1 MSKITLYSLLVSP
14 PCRAVLM
21 VGEAIGIDFDV
32 HEISLIN
39 NDHKK
44 EDFLKLNPEHTIPT
58 IQDNDFVLW
67 DSHAIAAY
75 LVEKYAA
82 DDSLYPKDPQQ
93 RATLWQRLIFDASV
107 LFHILKRI
115 CRPIFYGSEKKIPKL
130 LMDELEEALEL
141 FDKLLEGKQWLVGDS
156 YTIADICNVSTI
168 SSLTVIVQWDKYPN
182 IQAWLK
188 RCEEQLPGYEKY
200 NTPGSKQ
207 LHEIFQQK
215 VMSAIAF
222 LYLPIA
228 MSLKTF
234 VNKSVPTLYM
244 TELSPPVRSVLM
256 TAYIIG
262 LPLYKKEVNLISG
275 EQRTAAYLKMN
286 PQGTVPLLQDKDY
299 YLWDSHAISGYLV
312 HEYGKS
318 DTLYPKDSKKRAMVD
333 QRLHFDTGIL
343 YPEFKNIVY
352 PVIGGEKIITKEKIN
367 RVENV
372 YKTFDSILANSE
384 TKWLVGD
391 TITIADL
398 CNIATLSTLELF
410 VPPTGKYHHL
420 ENWLA
425 SCKKEIPGYDEVNQR
440 GLDKLVNY
448 VKILLTKK

>member
-1 MSKITLYSLLVSP
+1 MSKITLYSQLISP

-21 VGEAIGIDFDV
+21 VGEAIGIDFDI
-32 HEISLIN
+32 HEINLFN
-39 NDHKK
+39 YDQQK
-44 EDFLKLNPEHTIPT
+44 EDFVKLNPQHTIPT
-58 IQDNDFVLW
+58 IQDNDFILW
-67 DSHAIAAY
+67 DSHVIAVY
-75 LVEKYAA
+75 LIEKYAA
-82 DDSLYPKDPQQ
+82 DDSLYPKDLQL

-107 LFHILKRI
+107 LFHVLKRI
-115 CRPIFYGSEKKIPKL
+115 FKSIKLGSEKTISKL
-130 LMDELEEALEL
+130 LMDELEEALGFFE
-141 FDKLLEGKQWLVGDS
+141 KLLEGKQWLVGDS
-156 YTIADICNVSTI
+156 YTIADICNVSTV

-200 NTPGSKQ
+200 NVPGSKQ
-207 LHEIFQQK
+207 VNEIFQQK
-215 VMSAIAF
+215 LMNAC
-222 LYLPIA
+222 LNLPFA

-299 YLWDSHAISGYLV
+299 YVWDSHAISGYLV

-318 DTLYPKDSKKRAMVD
+318 DSLYPKDSRKRAMVD
-333 QRLHFDTGIL
+333 QRLHFDTGTL
-343 YPEFKNIVY
+343 YPEFRNVVY
-352 PVIGGEKIITKEKIN
+352 PVIAGEKIITKEKIN

-372 YKTFDSILANSE
+372 YKTFDSILANAK
-384 TKWLVGD
+384 TKWLAGD

-398 CNIATLSTLELF
+398 CNVATLSTLELF

-420 ENWLA
+420 ENWFG
-425 SCKKEIPGYDEVNQR
+425 SCKKEIPGYEEVNQQ

-448 VKILLTKK
+448 VKILLTK

>member
-32 HEISLIN
+32 HEISLSN

-215 VMSAIAF
+215 VMSA
-222 LYLPIA
+222 
-228 MSLKTF
+228 
-234 VNKSVPTLYM
+234 
-244 TELSPPVRSVLM
+244 
-256 TAYIIG
+256 
-262 LPLYKKEVNLISG
+262 
-275 EQRTAAYLKMN
+275 
-286 PQGTVPLLQDKDY
+286 
-299 YLWDSHAISGYLV
+299 
-312 HEYGKS
+312 
-318 DTLYPKDSKKRAMVD
+318 
-333 QRLHFDTGIL
+333 
-343 YPEFKNIVY
+343 
-352 PVIGGEKIITKEKIN
+352 
-367 RVENV
+367 
-372 YKTFDSILANSE
+372 
-384 TKWLVGD
+384 
-391 TITIADL
+391 
-398 CNIATLSTLELF
+398 
-410 VPPTGKYHHL
+410 
-420 ENWLA
+420 
-425 SCKKEIPGYDEVNQR
+425 
-440 GLDKLVNY
+440 
-448 VKILLTKK
+448 

>member
-1 MSKITLYSLLVSP
+1 
-14 PCRAVLM
+14 
-21 VGEAIGIDFDV
+21 
-32 HEISLIN
+32 
-39 NDHKK
+39 
-44 EDFLKLNPEHTIPT
+44 
-58 IQDNDFVLW
+58 
-67 DSHAIAAY
+67 
-75 LVEKYAA
+75 
-82 DDSLYPKDPQQ
+82 
-93 RATLWQRLIFDASV
+93 
-107 LFHILKRI
+107 
-115 CRPIFYGSEKKIPKL
+115 
-130 LMDELEEALEL
+130 
-141 FDKLLEGKQWLVGDS
+141 
-156 YTIADICNVSTI
+156 
-168 SSLTVIVQWDKYPN
+168 
-182 IQAWLK
+182 
-188 RCEEQLPGYEKY
+188 
-200 NTPGSKQ
+200 
-207 LHEIFQQK
+207 
-215 VMSAIAF
+215 
-222 LYLPIA
+222 